1 MSSGVFQISKYQSD
15 TAANVF
21 AVRVQPETI
30 AATIASVA
38 NAAPAGAVTMPGR
51 LRLSAGRKTVGVRP
65 RKVSLTFTGT
75 PPAGYKPGAVERI
88 VALTPAFFAAC
99 TIGATGTYLGAPC
112 QVVGRSP
119 ELS

>member
-1 MSSGVFQISKYQSD
+1 MSGGAFTLSKYQSD
-15 TAANVF
+15 TTANIF
-21 AVRVQPETI
+21 ACRIQPET
-30 AATIASVA
+30 AACTIATVA

-51 LRLSAGRKTVGVRP
+51 IRLSSGRKTVGVRP
-65 RKVSLTFTGT
+65 RKVSLQWTAT
-75 PPAGYKPGAVERI
+75 PPLGYKAGAVVKI

-99 TIGATGTYLGAPC
+99 TIGATGTYAGVAV